1 MEQIVI
7 PGVPAEYAALIYTLI
22 GLIAAPLVTPLT
34 ALYKRFGRT
43 SGPTTVAVSAFLS
56 FVVSLCFALGTAA
69 AQGGPVN
76 WLGVLIGAVIA
87 FVKSNGDYISR
98 SQAAQ
103 KAATP
108 PPAIVGEILPPAEVM
123 RGEGQ

>member
-34 ALYKRFGRT
+34 ALFKRFGGT
-43 SGPTTVAVSAFLS
+43 SGITTVTVSAALS
-56 FVVSLCFALGTAA
+56 LCVSLGFALAAAA
-69 AQGGPVN
+69 AQGTGVN
-76 WLGVLIGAVIA
+76 WLGVIVGAFVA
-87 FVKSNGDYISR
+87 FVKANGDFWAR
-98 SQAAQ
+98 TQAAQ

-108 PPAIVGEILPPAEVM
+108 PPATVGEILPPAEVM

>member
-22 GLIAAPLVTPLT
+22 GLIAAPLVSPLT
-34 ALYKRFGRT
+34 TLFKRFGNT
-43 SGPTTVAVSAFLS
+43 SGVTTVTVSAVLS
-56 FVVSLCFALGTAA
+56 LCVSLGFTLAAAA

-76 WLGVLIGAVIA
+76 WVGVLIGAVVA
-87 FVKSNGDYISR
+87 FAKVNGDYLTR
-98 SQAAQ
+98 VNAAK
-103 KAATP
+103 KAAL
-108 PPAIVGEILPPAEVM
+108 PAPATVGEILPPAEVM